1 MWTYFKAVS
10 SGAWDFILP
19 FIKILLSSSG
29 QILAQVAMDTVK
41 QIAINN
47 SNAPGAQKKAIA
59 FDVISNSLTT
69 QGIALGASVINMAIE
84 SAVQK
89 LKEK

>member
-1 MWTYFKAVS
+1 MWTYIKAVS
-10 SGAWDFILP
+10 SGVWDFLLP
-19 FIKILLSSSG
+19 FIKILLSNAG

-41 QIAINN
+41 QVAINN
-47 SNAPGAQKKAIA
+47 SNAPGDQKKAVA
-59 FDVISNSLTT
+59 FDVISNSLKT
-69 QGIALGASVINMAIE
+69 QGIAMGASVINMAIE